1 MCDQNW
7 APSKSSVED
16 MDPSN
21 PPAEEGSC
29 LEGPLPFL
37 CSASRPHTVLN
48 IPTASVSWTPD
59 PGTRRGGAAAP
70 RTLTQPC
77 RPGCHLLQQL
87 TTTPHRAGVTFNTAR
102 SHPRLTV
109 CARRPQQSRV
119 QPHPTCGI
127 AKPAVVQQ
135 VLSASPPNVLL
146 LERTTL
152 RSCTSME
159 KQWRDLPVLCWLEE
173 AKAGRE
179 LGLKPATCTQLPR
192 L

>member
-102 SHPRLTV
+102 SHPRLTAQGGPSRAACSRTPRV
-109 CARRPQQSRV
+109 ELLSRQLFSRFSRPHLQTCYFWRERHCGAARAWRSNGG
-119 QPHPTCGI
+119 TCLYFVG
-127 AKPAVVQQ
+127 
-135 VLSASPPNVLL
+135 
-146 LERTTL
+146 
-152 RSCTSME
+152 
-159 KQWRDLPVLCWLEE
+159 WRKRRQAESW
-173 AKAGRE
+173 G
-179 LGLKPATCTQLPR
+179 
-192 L
+192 